1 MDSQTK
7 NDQKTDLLT
16 IARLY
21 KNESSA
27 GATYLSGNLG
37 AFSKVLVFF
46 DKEPK
51 GDAIGWL
58 KLAARPPRDE
68 GAKQAEGGDKKDG
81 LPF

>member
-7 NDQKTDLLT
+7 NEKTDLITL
-16 IARLY
+16 ARLY
-21 KNESSA
+21 KNESTA

-46 DKEPK
+46 DKDPK
-51 GDAIGWL
+51 GEAIGWL
-58 KLAARPPRDE
+58 KLATRPPKQENE
-68 GAKQAEGGDKKDG
+68 GEAKQEPKADG